1 MTDISEILNKARSR
15 GKEMN
20 LPYAGALMPQEAFE
34 LMKAGSAKLVDV
46 RTRAEWDY
54 VGRIPGSLL
63 IEWQAYPSSLLNPEF
78 LGQLQAQVSKEEP
91 VMFICRSGARSNSA
105 AKRAAESGYS
115 RCYNIL
121 QGFEGD
127 KDGEGHRS
135 SVGGWRFAG
144 LPWTQG

>member
-1 MTDISEILNKARSR
+1 MSDTSEILKNAASR
-15 GKEMN
+15 AQELT
-20 LPYAGALMPQEAFE
+20 LPYAGALTPLEAFD
-34 LMKAGSAKLVDV
+34 LMKAGAAKLVDV

-54 VGRIPGSLL
+54 VGKIPGALL

-78 LGQLQAQVSKEEP
+78 LNQLRAEVSKEQT

-105 AKRAAESGYS
+105 AKRATEAGYTRS
-115 RCYNIL
+115 YNIL

-127 KDGEGHRS
+127 KDAEGHRNS
-135 SVGGWRFAG
+135 AGGWRFAG

>member
-1 MTDISEILNKARSR
+1 MSDTSEILNKAASR
-15 GKEMN
+15 AQEMK
-20 LPYAGALMPQEAFE
+20 LPYAGALTPQEAFE
-34 LMKAGSAKLVDV
+34 LMQAGAAKLVDV

-54 VGRIPGSLL
+54 VGKIPGALL

-78 LGQLQAQVSKEEP
+78 LNQLRAEVSKEQT

-105 AKRAAESGYS
+105 AKRATEAGYTRS
-115 RCYNIL
+115 YNIL

-127 KDGEGHRS
+127 KDAEGHRNS
-135 SVGGWRFAG
+135 AGGWRFAG

>member
-1 MTDISEILNKARSR
+1 MK
-15 GKEMN
+15 
-20 LPYAGALMPQEAFE
+20 LPYAGALTPQEAFE
-34 LMKAGSAKLVDV
+34 LMKAGVAKLVDV

-54 VGRIPGSLL
+54 VGKIPGSLL

-78 LGQLQAQVSKEEP
+78 LNQLQAEVSKEQP

-105 AKRAAESGYS
+105 AKRATEAGYTRS
-115 RCYNIL
+115 YNIL

-127 KDGEGHRS
+127 KDAEGHRNS
-135 SVGGWRFAG
+135 SGGWRFAG

>member
-1 MTDISEILNKARSR
+1 MK
-15 GKEMN
+15 
-20 LPYAGALMPQEAFE
+20 LPYAGALTPQEAFE
-34 LMKAGSAKLVDV
+34 LMQAGAAKLVDV

-54 VGRIPGSLL
+54 VGKIPGALL

-78 LGQLQAQVSKEEP
+78 LNQLRAEVSKEQT

-105 AKRAAESGYS
+105 AKRATEAGYTRS
-115 RCYNIL
+115 YNIL

-127 KDGEGHRS
+127 KDAEGHRNS
-135 SVGGWRFAG
+135 AGGWRFAG

>member
-1 MTDISEILNKARSR
+1 MSDTSEILKKAASR
-15 GKEMN
+15 AQEMK
-20 LPYAGALMPQEAFE
+20 LPYAGALTPQEAVE
-34 LMKAGSAKLVDV
+34 LMKSGAAKLVDV

-54 VGRIPGSLL
+54 VGKIPGALL

-78 LGQLQAQVSKEEP
+78 LNQLQAEVSKDQP

-105 AKRAAESGYS
+105 AKRATEAGYTRS
-115 RCYNIL
+115 YNIL

-127 KDGEGHRS
+127 KDAEGHRNS
-135 SVGGWRFAG
+135 SGGWRFAG

>member
-1 MTDISEILNKARSR
+1 MSNTSEILNKSASR
-15 GKEMN
+15 AEAMK
-20 LPYAGALMPQEAFE
+20 LPYAGALTPQEAFE
-34 LMKAGSAKLVDV
+34 LMKAGAAKLVDV

-54 VGRIPGSLL
+54 VGKIPGSLL

-78 LGQLQAQVSKEEP
+78 LNQLQAEVSKEQP

-105 AKRAAESGYS
+105 AKRATEAGYTRS
-115 RCYNIL
+115 YNIL

-127 KDGEGHRS
+127 KDAEGHRNS
-135 SVGGWRFAG
+135 SGGWRFAG

>member
-1 MTDISEILNKARSR
+1 MK
-15 GKEMN
+15 
-20 LPYAGALMPQEAFE
+20 LPYAGALTPLEACD
-34 LMKAGSAKLVDV
+34 LMKAGVAKLVDV

-54 VGRIPGSLL
+54 VGKIPGSLL

-78 LGQLQAQVSKEEP
+78 LNQLQAEVSKEQP

-105 AKRAAESGYS
+105 AKRATEAGYTRS
-115 RCYNIL
+115 YNIL

-127 KDGEGHRS
+127 KDAEGHRNS
-135 SVGGWRFAG
+135 SGGWRFAG

>member
-1 MTDISEILNKARSR
+1 MK
-15 GKEMN
+15 
-20 LPYAGALMPQEAFE
+20 LPYAGALTPQEAFE
-34 LMKAGSAKLVDV
+34 LMKAGVAKLVDV

-54 VGRIPGSLL
+54 VGKIPGSLL

-78 LGQLQAQVSKEEP
+78 LNQLQTEVSKEQP

-105 AKRAAESGYS
+105 AKRATEAGYTRS
-115 RCYNIL
+115 YNIL

-127 KDGEGHRS
+127 KDAEGHRNS
-135 SVGGWRFAG
+135 SSGWRFAG

>member
-1 MTDISEILNKARSR
+1 MK
-15 GKEMN
+15 
-20 LPYAGALMPQEAFE
+20 LPYAGALTPQEAFE
-34 LMKAGSAKLVDV
+34 LMKAGAAKLVDV

-54 VGRIPGSLL
+54 VGKIPGSLL

-78 LGQLQAQVSKEEP
+78 LNQLQAEVSKDQP

-105 AKRAAESGYS
+105 AKRATEAGFTRS
-115 RCYNIL
+115 YNIL

-127 KDGEGHRS
+127 KDAEGHRNAS
-135 SVGGWRFAG
+135 GGWRFAG

>member
-1 MTDISEILNKARSR
+1 MK
-15 GKEMN
+15 
-20 LPYAGALMPQEAFE
+20 LPYAGALTPQEAFE
-34 LMKAGSAKLVDV
+34 LMKAGAAKLVDV

-54 VGRIPGSLL
+54 VGKIPGSLL

-78 LGQLQAQVSKEEP
+78 LNQLQAEVSKEQP

-105 AKRAAESGYS
+105 AKRATEAGYTRS
-115 RCYNIL
+115 YNIL

-127 KDGEGHRS
+127 KDAEGHRNS
-135 SVGGWRFAG
+135 SGGWRFAG